1 MKLRFLSFIFKGRG
15 YKFINYINQKM
26 KRRELEEKLI
36 ARAWEDTAFKQELL
50 NNPRATLEKE
60 GIKLPANMEVRV
72 FEETPTTLYM
82 IIPITPNQGE
92 INDLK

>member
-1 MKLRFLSFIFKGRG
+1 MP
-15 YKFINYINQKM
+15 
-26 KRRELEEKLI
+26 RRELEEKLI
-36 ARAWEDTAFKQELL
+36 ARAWQDTAFKQELL
-50 NNPRATLEKE
+50 SNPRATLEKE
-60 GIKLPANMEVRV
+60 GIKLSANIEVRV